1 MTGPH
6 ENSSNLAPD
15 QEALVA
21 YLDGELDA
29 AGTRQVEERLAHD
42 GVYRQL
48 LQELQQSWDL
58 LDELPQTVPDKALT
72 RTTVEMVALQA
83 AAEVQQEQPRATR
96 QRRWRQALAA
106 AVAATALL
114 LGFVG
119 IRAWLDRPNRQL
131 LRDLPVIE
139 RVDLYQYVDDVTF
152 LEKLNEEGLFDEDVD
167 PSQARDSL
175 RIARCGLCCGLWLSL
190 GLAVRRTIRSP
201 PAAIKSNNSRR
212 NRSWNYSRR
221 KQGLRV

>member
-6 ENSSNLAPD
+6 ENSMDPAPD

-42 GVYRQL
+42 GVYRQM

-58 LDELPQTVPDKALT
+58 LDELPQTVPDEALT

-119 IRAWLDRPNRQL
+119 VRFWLDRPNRQF

-167 PSQARDSL
+167 PSQAPRQ
-175 RIARCGLCCGLWLSL
+175 
-190 GLAVRRTIRSP
+190 P
-201 PAAIKSNNSRR
+201 
-212 NRSWNYSRR
+212 
-221 KQGLRV
+221 